1 MVHRSVPAVQPS
13 QGGDGNERCS
23 TLTQDHPY
31 GRSRMLKMTGLLV
44 IGALVA
50 GISLDR
56 RRRRERRRLPR
67 AEIQRWEEEGGA
79 IPTSV
84 DSTAAPTAPAPGH

>member
-1 MVHRSVPAVQPS
+1 MVRRSASTVQSS

-31 GRSRMLKMTGLLV
+31 GRSRMLKMSGLLV
-44 IGALVA
+44 IGAVIA

-67 AEIQRWEEEGGA
+67 TEIQRWEEEGGA
-79 IPTSV
+79 IPMSRDPTE
-84 DSTAAPTAPAPGH
+84 AETAPASVL